1 MPISCPLCQ
10 FEAEDAS
17 GLELH
22 IEALHPGIS
31 LSRSSQ
37 SPPRKAAR
45 RRRKRVAN
53 RDQGEAESL
62 ESYLEVL
69 IQEPEAASSSSAGAR
84 TSGKG
89 LSSFSDLQDE
99 ALFGRRIKEKC
110 DFCEKTF
117 PDRGKLMRH
126 LDEAHEGHDV
136 FFRTFKCDICDMTFL
151 KRESLEKHMKKADN
165 HDRKCK
171 LCNTSFANRFI
182 LKRHY
187 EEAHG
192 GKRQLRKKP
201 FCEICHKS
209 FFCRSTLNRHVKT
222 IHKNREGKEGFE
234 AKKCKVC
241 GKTFP
246 RRADLKRHQKL
257 TQCQRWVFKDGKCE
271 ICDEVLAD
279 KKHFK
284 KHMNE
289 VHKVPRNVLGVR
301 CQVCDKS
308 FLFKSALLKHTK
320 AAHGD
325 GSNDGVNG
333 EQMTEEVQVQQQP
346 KKVRKKQKGFLC
358 ELCDKSF
365 SFKQV
370 LDRHVKEVHEGHK
383 RVRPNY
389 APDDNFGYDDEDLMD
404 NVDDGDNF
412 DFADDDLDPD
422 GHLFEDNPQMQDEL
436 KCEPCNKFFV
446 QRKSLLRHIREI
458 HGGQRRVKLQY
469 QCEICQ
475 RIVLGKDTLNRHMRN
490 THKMEPTE
498 SIPIEGKA

>member
-1 MPISCPLCQ
+1 MPLSCPLCK
-10 FEAEDAS
+10 FEAEDTTE
-17 GLELH
+17 LEQHIEELH
-22 IEALHPGIS
+22 SSIS
-31 LSRSSQ
+31 FSQ
-37 SPPRKAAR
+37 PRKAAR
-45 RRRKRVAN
+45 RRRKRAAKNVQA
-53 RDQGEAESL
+53 EAESL
-62 ESYLEVL
+62 ENYLEVL

-84 TSGKG
+84 NSSKR
-89 LSSFSDLQDE
+89 LSSYAEFEDE
-99 ALFGRRIKEKC
+99 AMFGGRIKEKC

-151 KRESLEKHMKKADN
+151 KRESLEKHMKKAGN
-165 HDRKCK
+165 HDRKCN
-171 LCNTSFANRFI
+171 LCNISFANRFI

-187 EEAHG
+187 NEAHG
-192 GKRQLRKKP
+192 GKRQIRKKP

-222 IHKNREGKEGFE
+222 IHKNREGKEGFD
-234 AKKCKVC
+234 AKKCKPC

-271 ICDEVLAD
+271 ICDEVLSD

-289 VHKVPRNVLGVR
+289 VHKVPRNALGIR
-301 CQVCDKS
+301 CQVCNKS
-308 FLFKSALLKHTK
+308 FLFKSALLKHMK
-320 AAHGD
+320 AEHRDDGD
-325 GSNDGVNG
+325 DGGDVSVGING
-333 EQMTEEVQVQQQP
+333 DQTEEGTQQKSQ
-346 KKVRKKQKGFLC
+346 KVRQRPGFQC
-358 ELCDKSF
+358 DLCDKTF
-365 SFKQV
+365 SFKQG
-370 LDRHVKEVHEGHK
+370 LDRHVREVHEGHK

-389 APDDNFGYDDEDLMD
+389 ANDASNENFAFEEDLMD
-404 NVDDGDNF
+404 NVDIDEGDDFVYADDGDVNP
-412 DFADDDLDPD
+412 DQLPDANLLPDD
-422 GHLFEDNPQMQDEL
+422 L

-446 QRKSLLRHIREI
+446 QRKSLLRHNREV
-458 HGGQRRVKLQY
+458 HGGQRRMKLQY

-475 RIVLGKDTLNRHMRN
+475 RIVLGKDNFNRHMRN

-498 SIPIEGKA
+498 TVPIEG